1 MSVLGYKKAQKRD
14 KALSISPRPP
24 TMNAMWP
31 LLLLPRRI
39 ALDRMRR
46 RRQEVSEEL
55 LHDGAAS
62 DLTLNDILR
71 MTLHK

>member
-1 MSVLGYKKAQKRD
+1 
-14 KALSISPRPP
+14 
-24 TMNAMWP
+24 MNAMWP